1 MSYLLDTNVL
11 SEAKQKQPEPKVLSW
26 LAQQSPTDCY
36 LSVIS
41 LGEIQEGI
49 TALGNTKKARVLAA
63 WLASLK
69 QSFHGRIL
77 PLDEAVLSTWGEL
90 HGQARRKGQPLPV
103 IDSLLAATAL
113 THNLTLVT
121 RNTADFINT
130 GVHLHNPW
138 RD

>member
-11 SEAKQKQPEPKVLSW
+11 SEAKQKQPDPKVLRW

-49 TALGNTKKARVLAA
+49 SALGSTKKASILAD
-63 WLASLK
+63 WLNTLK
-69 QSFHGRIL
+69 HSFHGRIL

-121 RNTADFINT
+121 RNTADFKVPGLRLN
-130 GVHLHNPW
+130 NPW
-138 RD
+138 S